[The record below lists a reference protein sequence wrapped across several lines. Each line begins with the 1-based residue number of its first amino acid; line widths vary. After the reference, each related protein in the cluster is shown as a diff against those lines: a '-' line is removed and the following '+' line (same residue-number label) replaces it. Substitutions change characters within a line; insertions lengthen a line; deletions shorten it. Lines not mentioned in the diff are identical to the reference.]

1 MFGFGQEQEEE
12 GDEAVEEEYFEAE
25 GVAEPCGR
33 EELEEV
39 ADDGRGD
46 GDVGHEAVVDAA
58 LGEEAE
64 GVEAQQGAVGEAGDI
79 EDDGDEGVA
88 VEWPEGHDDEQ
99 VEQGEGDVD
108 NPSDC
113 YGSEG
118 GVKGEC
124 GGSVGDITAVFC
136 ICHFHSTFAP
146 THSPFTPLLLAEAEE
161 VVAEGGGEGCE
172 GAVGGGIARGD
183 DAEDEADGREAV
195 EGEGYGREDFVAH
208 HTAVGARGQLEAR
221 LRGVGNEGRA
231 EAEEDDVDHDE
242 EQAGGHDVLLRVAEG
257 LAGEVLL
264 HHVLVEARHGDGDEH
279 AGEHLL
285 EPELGGHGVGVEH
298 LGVALLGGGAQ
309 EFRQAHVEVAEDGH
323 HGGHGGEDEECGLE
337 GVGPDDGLDAAGEG
351 VEQDDGY
358 EDHRRYPEGYAPGGE
373 DELVEHEDHQVH
385 AKRGAEEARDDEKEG
400 SGALAAQAEA
410 LGEVGVDGGE
420 VELVVQRQKDQGD
433 GGVAEDIT
441 EDHRHVEPLV
451 GQHVAWDGH
460 EGDAGER
467 GTDHAVGHHGPGRL
481 AAGAEEG
488 LVTLGA
494 ASPGE
499 PHNEEKQQRVGC
511 KTQ

>member
-1 MFGFGQEQEEE
+1 MSLFVFGFGQEQEEE
-12 GDEAVEEEYFEAE
+12 GDEAVEEEDFEAE
-25 GVAEPCGR
+25 SVAEPCGR
-33 EELEEV
+33 EEFEEV

-88 VEWPEGHDDEQ
+88 VERTEGNDDKQ

-108 NPSDC
+108 NPTDFESGEWRAESGEWGAID
-113 YGSEG
+113 
-118 GVKGEC
+118 GVIPF
-124 GGSVGDITAVFC
+124 SVL
-136 ICHFHSTFAP
+136 
-146 THSPFTPLLLAEAEE
+146 HSPLSTLSLPEAEE
-161 VVAEGGGEGCE
+161 VVAEGGGEGGE
-172 GAVGGGIARGD
+172 GAVGGGITRGD
-183 DAEDEADGREAV
+183 DAEDEADGRESV
-195 EGEGYGREDFVAH
+195 EGEGDGREDFVAH

-221 LRGVGNEGRA
+221 LRGVGDEGGA
-231 EAEEDDVDHDE
+231 EAEKDDVDHDE

-309 EFRQAHVEVAEDGH
+309 EVRQAHAEVAEDGH
-323 HGGHGGEDEECGLE
+323 HGGHGGEDEEGGLE

-373 DELVEHEDHQVH
+373 DKLVEHEDHQVH
-385 AKRGAEEARDDEKEG
+385 AQRGAEEARDDEEEG
-400 SGALAAQAEA
+400 AGALAAEAKA

-420 VELVVQRQKDQGD
+420 VELVVQRQEDQGD
-433 GGVAEDIT
+433 GGVAEDIA

-451 GQHVAWDGH
+451 DQHVAGDRH
-460 EGDAGER
+460 ESDARER
-467 GTDHAVGHHGPGRL
+467 GPDHAVCHHGPGRL
-481 AAGAEEG
+481 ASGTEEG
-488 LVTLGA
+488 LVALGA
-494 ASPGE
+494 APPGE